1 MKTRNANKLLSK
13 GLLQM
18 KVKRAI
24 LQCFNFSFQKE
35 LFVSSL

>member
-18 KVKRAI
+18 KVKNVI
-24 LQCFNFSFQKE
+24 LIIFNFGLNKK